1 MEVQFA
7 SKKDL
12 ISVIENEAKLRVD
25 SFIEGALSMAEE
37 VHSDVKRED
46 GVSPFLESH
55 IWPVTI
61 DVIRHYLSANKPLT
75 TLQIVSSIL
84 HDVMEDNDKI
94 LDLYASKSYGFDA
107 YFIHRFSDYVYRVAT
122 TLKVKPLDAFA
133 GDTDEERQEERFRQY
148 CGTLTK
154 SDYDVKV
161 IKLADRINNM
171 KFISKVPYHEK
182 VKRYIRE
189 AEDFFIA
196 FSLTPPRMDDFYE
209 KIRQAY
215 AELKNLNEKKDE
227 MIVESTN

>member
-1 MEVQFA
+1 MAVQFA

-25 SFIEGALSMAEE
+25 SFVEGALSMAEE

-94 LDLYASKSYGFDA
+94 LDPYASKSYGSDA
-107 YFIHRFSDYVYRVAT
+107 YFIHRFGDYVYKVAT
-122 TLKVKPLDAFA
+122 TLKVKPLDSFS
-133 GDTDEERQEERFRQY
+133 GNTDEEREDERFRQY
-148 CGTLTK
+148 CGTLAK

-171 KFISKVPYHEK
+171 RFISKIPYHEK

-215 AELKNLNEKKDE
+215 TELKNLNEKKDE
-227 MIVESTN
+227 IVVENTN